1 MTTRINY
8 CGQFVLV
15 CFISL
20 FFAEY
25 GGKIRDFFGL
35 SYQSSFT
42 IQINGKLDFNLR
54 ILA

>member
-8 CGQFVLV
+8 CGQVVLA

-20 FFAEY
+20 WFAVY
-25 GGKIRDFFGL
+25 GGKMHDFFGL

-42 IQINGKLDFNLR
+42 IQINGKLDFHLR